1 MKVDVLSLD
10 KKPGTFG
17 LDQAIK
23 QNRNARTPPRTP
35 RSGYTTVLWMALF
48 NLAAVALLI
57 VAFVH
62 GWAQM
67 VFGSDIT
74 GLTYIIATVF
84 LFGLGM
90 SFVKTWKV
98 ACETNCVRAHN
109 PCTGT
114 LAAEYIESIRGR
126 SAGSRAISASTLRF
140 QVGSRI
146 SPVFHVASSLVL
158 LGLIGTV
165 LGFIIALS
173 GVSAQSAT
181 NLSETSAMV
190 SRLISGMSVA
200 LYTTLEGAI
209 LNLWLIANYRMLAA
223 GAAGLINGLVA
234 LGEDNERS

>member
-1 MKVDVLSLD
+1 MKVDILPITDKLD
-10 KKPGTFG
+10 PFG
-17 LDQAIK
+17 QTSA
-23 QNRNARTPPRTP
+23 NNNPMARPNK
-35 RSGYTTVLWMALF
+35 SGYTTVLWMALF
-48 NLAAVALLI
+48 NLAAVALVI

-62 GWAQM
+62 GWAQSI
-67 VFGSDIT
+67 FRSDIT
-74 GLTYIIATVF
+74 GLTYIIAVVF
-84 LFGLGM
+84 LFGLGL
-90 SFVKTWKV
+90 SFTQIWKV

-114 LAAEYIESIRGR
+114 LAADYIENVRGR

-140 QVGSRI
+140 QIASRI

-173 GVSAQSAT
+173 GISAQSAT

-190 SRLISGMSVA
+190 SRLIAGMSVA

-234 LGEDNERS
+234 LGECNARS